1 MYKKE
6 WYENFTE
13 DLTAHKE
20 EWYEQKSDMYA
31 TQKVRKDFEQG
42 FQGWEYK
49 FNTVA
54 SSRGDYP
61 FIAMSF
67 GINTSKWGSM
77 ASEMALRVRMEGQGK
92 PGYKK
97 PVLFPKLTFLYDENL
112 HGKGKELEWLFDI
125 GIKCS
130 NKTMYPDWLS
140 LTGEGYIPSMYKKYG
155 KVVSLMGCRASLS
168 PWYERGGMHPADEN
182 DVPVFV
188 GRFNL
193 GVVSLHLPMIL
204 AKSRQE
210 NKDFYKV
217 LDYYLEMIRNLHK
230 RTYAFLGEKKA
241 STNPLAYT
249 QGGFLGGTLNPN
261 DKIKPL
267 LEPMTMS
274 YGITALNELQQL
286 YNGKSIYEDGQFAL
300 EVMEYINNYVNRI
313 KEEDHILYA
322 IYGK

>member
-1 MYKKE
+1 MGFTIPQVDNILEPYAEKSYQLYKKE

-112 HGKGKELEWLFDI
+112 HGKGKELEWVFDI
-125 GIKCS
+125 GIK
-130 NKTMYPDWLS
+130 
-140 LTGEGYIPSMYKKYG
+140 
-155 KVVSLMGCRASLS
+155 
-168 PWYERGGMHPADEN
+168 
-182 DVPVFV
+182 
-188 GRFNL
+188 
-193 GVVSLHLPMIL
+193 
-204 AKSRQE
+204 
-210 NKDFYKV
+210 
-217 LDYYLEMIRNLHK
+217 
-230 RTYAFLGEKKA
+230 
-241 STNPLAYT
+241 
-249 QGGFLGGTLNPN
+249 
-261 DKIKPL
+261 
-267 LEPMTMS
+267 
-274 YGITALNELQQL
+274 
-286 YNGKSIYEDGQFAL
+286 
-300 EVMEYINNYVNRI
+300 
-313 KEEDHILYA
+313 
-322 IYGK
+322 

>member
-1 MYKKE
+1 
-6 WYENFTE
+6 
-13 DLTAHKE
+13 
-20 EWYEQKSDMYA
+20 
-31 TQKVRKDFEQG
+31 
-42 FQGWEYK
+42 
-49 FNTVA
+49 
-54 SSRGDYP
+54 
-61 FIAMSF
+61 
-67 GINTSKWGSM
+67 
-77 ASEMALRVRMEGQGK
+77 
-92 PGYKK
+92 
-97 PVLFPKLTFLYDENL
+97 
-112 HGKGKELEWLFDI
+112 
-125 GIKCS
+125 
-130 NKTMYPDWLS
+130 
-140 LTGEGYIPSMYKKYG
+140 
-155 KVVSLMGCRASLS
+155 
-168 PWYERGGMHPADEN
+168 MHPADEN